1 MYAVVFEL
9 EISESTKLLQVIDVV
24 VLWDWHNVSSME
36 VEVMVTVVASVE
48 ESNDVTVGEYVE
60 S

>member
-24 VLWDWHNVSSME
+24 VLWDWHNVSPVE
-36 VEVMVTVVASVE
+36 VEVMVTVVASIE